1 MTVEIENR
9 GPVVGYLD
17 PECLCST
24 TLNNTNNTLAFS
36 VSYMLNAFNLYAQ
49 KNLMLTAYLSTNHW
63 IAVVIVPKQWK
74 VYYLDSLK
82 KINTNTGTFELIII
96 NE

>member
-1 MTVEIENR
+1 MTIEVEKT
-9 GPVVGYLD
+9 GAAVGFLD

-24 TLNNTNNTLAFS
+24 TLNNTDDTLAFS
-36 VSYMLNAFNLYAQ
+36 MSYTCNTFKLYA
-49 KNLMLTAYLSTNHW
+49 KNNWMFTAYLSTNHW

-82 KINTNTGTFELIII
+82 TINTYTNPYKRII